1 MDSPPIMRLAVAA
14 DDNFV
19 THASVVA
26 RSMGGMHV
34 AEQPDLTLVDSGLPC
49 DTFNF
54 VCRARLT
61 PESTDRRIAEAVSY
75 FDAVDRP
82 FSWWVGPADQ
92 PCHLG
97 DRLVEAGL
105 ERTGTELAMA
115 AELDR
120 LPDGTSAPDHLE
132 IRRVATTADLE
143 RFALILA
150 ANWTPPDPDVLRFYE
165 RAASIVLGSA
175 CAQRLYLG
183 FLGNEPVATA
193 EITLGGGVGGVYN
206 VSTRGPFRRRGI
218 GTAVTLQPLLEARAE
233 GLRIGVLQAAAEGV
247 GLYAR
252 LGFRAFGD
260 ITEYKPPPSASA

>member
-1 MDSPPIMRLAVAA
+1 MDSPPVMRLAGAG

-19 THASVVA
+19 THASLVA
-26 RSMGGMHV
+26 RSVGGMHV
-34 AEQPDLTLVDSGLPC
+34 AEQPDLTLVDSGLAC

-61 PESTDRRIAEAVSY
+61 PESADRRIAEAVSY
-75 FDAVDRP
+75 FGAVGRP

-92 PCHLG
+92 PRDLG

-105 ERTGTELAMA
+105 ERAETELAMA
-115 AELDR
+115 AELDL
-120 LPDGTSAPDHLE
+120 LPEKMPAPDQLG

-150 ANWTPPDPDVLRFYE
+150 ANGTPPDPDVLSFYE
-165 RAASIVLGSA
+165 QATSIVLDSD

-183 FLGNEPVATA
+183 FLGDEPVATA
-193 EITLGGGVGGVYN
+193 EITVGGGVAGVYN
-206 VSTRGPFRRRGI
+206 ISTREPFRRRGI
-218 GTAVTLQPLLEARAE
+218 GTAVTLQPLLEARSE

-247 GLYAR
+247 GIYAR

-260 ITEYKPPPSASA
+260 ITEYKPPVSASA